1 MYLFPSRS
9 DNKPQKQL
17 HRAAWR
23 GRVNTCLKNQIG
35 RKTYRSQ
42 GGMIMPQAMMHPPEP
57 PSTGSRM
64 STRTSSSASLGARWK
79 RMEVKRSI
87 TPVIEGGESVEF
99 WLSFPSAV
107 VDTVAWG
114 SVSTV
119 PSSTPI
125 YVVVASSRAKAM
137 FDEIQAQMVA
147 FLQCCRDQWPLTIR
161 VDHQRSQ
168 FRRSYLVCTRPRH
181 SARLAEQG
189 GPIQSL
195 AASFRAPTNTEVIAC
210 FNTVHLDQSNL
221 YQRSMAPAKWSGDT
235 GCY

>member
-23 GRVNTCLKNQIG
+23 GRVNTCRRNQIG
-35 RKTYRSQ
+35 RTTYRSQ
-42 GGMIMPQAMMHPPEP
+42 GGIMPQAMMHPPEP
-57 PSTGSRM
+57 PESPSTGSGM
-64 STRTSSSASLGARWK
+64 STLTSSSALLGTRWK
-79 RMEVKRSI
+79 RMGVKRSI
-87 TPVIEGGESVEF
+87 TQVIEGGESVEF

-161 VDHQRSQ
+161 VEHQGSQ
-168 FRRSYLVCTRPRH
+168 FRRS
-181 SARLAEQG
+181 
-189 GPIQSL
+189 
-195 AASFRAPTNTEVIAC
+195 
-210 FNTVHLDQSNL
+210 
-221 YQRSMAPAKWSGDT
+221 
-235 GCY
+235 